1 VKRALLVLAPLVIGA
16 LFLSGCGVK
25 TTHKSMAAAPVQGG
39 TGWKPSTPIKV
50 KKGDK
55 VVIKV
60 GNETKVTHGFSI
72 DAFGV
77 KQTAVAGGAPS
88 LEALHGGGQE
98 DVVPLPCCPVVVGE
112 DGQAHGHR
120 VPLLDQVADEHQV
133 AQRLGHLLPAEAHH
147 ALMHPVAHEG
157 AAGRRL

>member
-25 TTHKSMAAAPVQGG
+25 TTHKSVAAAPVQGG
-39 TGWKPSTPIKV
+39 TGWKPSTPIRV

-77 KQTAVAGGAPS
+77 KQTVDVGKNIDVKFTPTAAGHYVVYCQ
-88 LEALHGGGQE
+88 LH
-98 DVVPLPCCPVVVGE
+98 P
-112 DGQAHGHR
+112 
-120 VPLLDQVADEHQV
+120 
-133 AQRLGHLLPAEAHH
+133 
-147 ALMHPVAHEG
+147 AHEKTE
-157 AAGRRL
+157 LIVS

>member
-1 VKRALLVLAPLVIGA
+1 MKRAVLVLAPVLAGA
-16 LFLSGCGVK
+16 LLLSGCGVR
-25 TTHKSMAAAPVQGG
+25 TTHKSVAAAPVSGG

-77 KQTAVAGGAPS
+77 KQTVDAGKTINVKFTPT
-88 LEALHGGGQE
+88 
-98 DVVPLPCCPVVVGE
+98 
-112 DGQAHGHR
+112 
-120 VPLLDQVADEHQV
+120 
-133 AQRLGHLLPAEAHH
+133 
-147 ALMHPVAHEG
+147 
-157 AAGRRL
+157 AAGHYVVYCQLHPAHKKTELIVS